1 MLLLLQEKSMIKIR
15 LKYCSC
21 LELFTMS
28 VHNLVQK
35 IFLTNLTNVGLK
47 NSKKN
52 LRQRKH
58 IVRTHWNSW
67 SQRAIFFL
75 NGFYRSDYSRWKIW
89 GQVGRPGWSQWLH
102 TTILQMIKLRSI
114 KRSHILQISQVFY
127 FSMRCFFHIH
137 KWPRNVVI

>member
-67 SQRAIFFL
+67 SQRAIFF
-75 NGFYRSDYSRWKIW
+75 FKWF
-89 GQVGRPGWSQWLH
+89 
-102 TTILQMIKLRSI
+102 
-114 KRSHILQISQVFY
+114 LQIRLLSVKN
-127 FSMRCFFHIH
+127 MRTGGKTRVVPMVTHNHFADDKTEIH
-137 KWPRNVVI
+137 KEVTHFANKPGVLFFNAVLFSYT